1 MTRDF
6 LKSLGIE
13 DASIDKILDENM
25 KDIGKEKRNTDAAET
40 KLNTANDALKAAED
54 KLTATQK
61 DLDTLKKANGDT
73 AALQNQLTELQAK
86 YDKDIAERDAQLAD
100 RDYSDAVS
108 KAIQEKALKFSSKSA
123 EKAFVA
129 ALKEK
134 KLELKEGKFE
144 GLDDFIKAQKEADPD
159 AFAPDKPTPKFVGP
173 TGNGPAPT
181 GEPKTAAEQAA
192 QAIGKA
198 SAESGKT
205 ANSIISMYT
214 GGKT

>member
-1 MTRDF
+1 MKREF
-6 LKSLGIE
+6 LKNLGLE
-13 DASIDKILDENM
+13 DSVIDQILDESSREIGREKQKADNA
-25 KDIGKEKRNTDAAET
+25 KDSLADVQGRLDAANKE
-40 KLNTANDALKAAED
+40 LEE
-54 KLTATQK
+54 
-61 DLDTLKKANGDT
+61 LKKSGTNNAE
-73 AALQNQLTELQAK
+73 LQKKLDDLQAK
-86 YDKDIAERDAQLAD
+86 YDADISDRDAKLAD

-123 EKAFVA
+123 EKAFVS

-173 TGNGPAPT
+173 TGGGPAPS